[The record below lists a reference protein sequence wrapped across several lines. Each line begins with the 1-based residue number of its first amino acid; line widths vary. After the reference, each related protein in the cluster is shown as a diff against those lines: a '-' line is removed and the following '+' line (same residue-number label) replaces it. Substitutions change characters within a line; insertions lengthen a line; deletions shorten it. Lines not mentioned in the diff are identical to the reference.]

1 MRRLLV
7 AFVVAFVVVGA
18 FVGAGC
24 DRSVRRVGGGGG
36 GGNGEGDDLGA
47 VGGEDF
53 SSIANDL
60 GPAAAGDLLSSANDL
75 RSGAA
80 DLSSSARPDLGDLV
94 DLGATARP
102 DLASSGGPVTGG
114 PCLSG
119 ATGATALRVRW
130 ANGGGTATPVN
141 EVFGLPDGSRQKV
154 GAYGYQI
161 GFTPSFVDP
170 YLGQGGLQLDGSDFV
185 DLELSTVG
193 LSAIRS
199 ATLALYGRSFN
210 TTTSGSFSW
219 QTFEG
224 TGATATSSFPNSAPY
239 TWSAGDMTT
248 EISPGDNRV
257 LIRIKAGG
265 ASGSLVVHRIELC
278 LDAS

>member
-1 MRRLLV
+1 MRRLWPIV
-7 AFVVAFVVVGA
+7 VVVVAAVALG
-18 FVGAGC
+18 GC
-24 DRSVRRVGGGGG
+24 DRGLRRAGGGEDLGANGGGGG
-36 GGNGEGDDLGA
+36 GDGGGGAVVDFSSSVTDLGA
-47 VGGEDF
+47 PSADL
-53 SSIANDL
+53 SSSTARDM
-60 GPAAAGDLLSSANDL
+60 LSSANDL
-75 RSGAA
+75 APATTPDLAPARA
-80 DLSSSARPDLGDLV
+80 DLSSG
-94 DLGATARP
+94 GGGG
-102 DLASSGGPVTGG
+102 GGPVTGG

-119 ATGATALRVRW
+119 APGATALRVRW
-130 ANGGGTATPVN
+130 SNGGGTATPVY
-141 EVFGLPDGSRQKV
+141 EVFGLPDRSRQKA

-170 YLGQGGLQLDGSDFV
+170 YLAQGGLQLDSSDFI

-193 LSAIRS
+193 LSSIRS

-210 TTTSGSFSW
+210 TTTSGSFTW
-219 QTFEG
+219 QTFDG

-248 EISPGDNRV
+248 ELSPGDNRV

-265 ASGSLVVHRIELC
+265 ASGSLVVNRVELC